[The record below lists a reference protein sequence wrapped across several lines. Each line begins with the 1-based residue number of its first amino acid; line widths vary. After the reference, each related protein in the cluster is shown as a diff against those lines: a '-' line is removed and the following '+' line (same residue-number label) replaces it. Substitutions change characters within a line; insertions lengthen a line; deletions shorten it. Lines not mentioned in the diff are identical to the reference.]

1 MLLQLHAAIGP
12 QRRKTKHDLKN
23 RPDWPL
29 LSIDPCMSVNLTK
42 FVFDVTAICTSSKW
56 NLIEIKFLLNS
67 NLFLQFPFGC
77 FRMGQIIFLFFTS
90 FRDYWTIFNENLSY
104 SKKKVIHN
112 DLACFTLNLFLLS
125 GINSIPLSAL
135 LKFNNIKRL
144 KNFTF
149 HLVKFDDAECQC
161 WKNSQLRRMSHIQ
174 SKWND
179 KNQVKYLF
187 LNQLVVFF
195 CSAYSMTNGSDEGSK

>member
-1 MLLQLHAAIGP
+1 MQQLGHKEEKPNMIWKIIRIGRCCRLIRACLWIE
-12 QRRKTKHDLKN
+12 QNSFL
-23 RPDWPL
+23 
-29 LSIDPCMSVNLTK
+29 MSRL
-42 FVFDVTAICTSSKW
+42 FVQAQNEIWSKLNFFWIRICFY
-56 NLIEIKFLLNS
+56 NFLLGVS
-67 NLFLQFPFGC
+67 EWDTLFIL
-77 FRMGQIIFLFFTS
+77 IFCTS

-112 DLACFTLNLFLLS
+112 DLACFTLNLFLS
-125 GINSIPLSAL
+125 SEINSISLSAL

-161 WKNSQLRRMSHIQ
+161 WINSQLRRMSHIQ

-195 CSAYSMTNGSDEGSK
+195 CSAYSMTNVSDEGNK